1 VEGALLLDDGRIVV
15 ADRGSAQVRFYDSAG
30 VFQNFV
36 GGPGDGPG
44 ELGYIRGLGRCGAD
58 SIYVWELDYQN
69 VVFSSEGEYV
79 REARPYPMDSRER
92 RPYALRCAT
101 NGYYAAVGWENLDG
115 PPTIGF
121 YRAEANAWIL
131 GPDYAQI
138 PDPLAVIPNA
148 GLVIAAELGTVLSSE
163 RVGHT
168 NGSRPH
174 PFGRATRVAL
184 TSDAVYMGTG
194 EGYEIRQ
201 YALDGSVVR
210 ITRWTGSD
218 LSITDADLEAYR
230 AAALAN
236 VPDAARP
243 AVERDLRDLPLPSA
257 FPAFEQIET
266 DGSGRV
272 WVKQFQRPTAPG
284 HAWTILDTDGAWL
297 GSVQLP
303 TDFEVTYI
311 ASDVVLGIARDDL
324 GVERIRVYDIVKP

>member
-1 VEGALLLDDGRIVV
+1 
-15 ADRGSAQVRFYDSAG
+15 
-30 VFQNFV
+30 
-36 GGPGDGPG
+36 
-44 ELGYIRGLGRCGAD
+44 
-58 SIYVWELDYQN
+58 
-69 VVFSSEGEYV
+69 
-79 REARPYPMDSRER
+79 
-92 RPYALRCAT
+92 
-101 NGYYAAVGWENLDG
+101 
-115 PPTIGF
+115 
-121 YRAEANAWIL
+121 
-131 GPDYAQI
+131 
-138 PDPLAVIPNA
+138 
-148 GLVIAAELGTVLSSE
+148 
-163 RVGHT
+163 
-168 NGSRPH
+168 
-174 PFGRATRVAL
+174 
-184 TSDAVYMGTG
+184 MGTG

-201 YALDGSVVR
+201 YSLDGSVVR

-272 WVKQFQRPTAPG
+272 WVKQFQRPTATG